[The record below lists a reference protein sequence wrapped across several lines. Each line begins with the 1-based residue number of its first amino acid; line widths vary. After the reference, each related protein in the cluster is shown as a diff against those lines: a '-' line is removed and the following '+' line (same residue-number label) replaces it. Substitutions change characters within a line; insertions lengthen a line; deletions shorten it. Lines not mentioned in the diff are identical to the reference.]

1 MFDSTPLKRA
11 RPAHQNEIVYET
23 AMARNASRFRAA
35 QTATARNRGGERYF
49 DIIAVW
55 DGCLIELRSQVD
67 LVSNWGPYEL
77 YECIPLY
84 TGADGQRRVLCR
96 FYYHGAASDRL
107 AANTQ
112 AQFKFALLNCLRQ
125 VAEWEDVAGQADAAG
140 GNV

>member
-11 RPAHQNEIVYET
+11 RPATHNETLYET
-23 AMARNASRFRAA
+23 AMARPVSRARAG
-35 QTATARNRGGERYF
+35 QGTIARNLSDDRYF

-55 DGCLIELRSQVD
+55 DGCLNELRSQID

-84 TGADGQRRVLCR
+84 TGADGRRRVLCR

-125 VAEWEDVAGQADAAG
+125 VTEWEDVAGQENAAQASR
-140 GNV
+140 